1 MPHSGRLLPE
11 VAFLCH
17 RLHVVPLGEA
27 PCQVWVLLLHED
39 LLTPISIDRGRCSL
53 LQVRGLL
60 DHAPG
65 GALLQKLGRH
75 PDRVAKLEALY
86 LARVVL
92 LFAVH
97 TQP

>member
-39 LLTPISIDRGRCSL
+39 LLTPVSIDRGRCRL
-53 LQVRGLL
+53 L
-60 DHAPG
+60 
-65 GALLQKLGRH
+65 
-75 PDRVAKLEALY
+75 
-86 LARVVL
+86 
-92 LFAVH
+92 
-97 TQP
+97 